1 MPMSRDEKGGGTNAD
16 GSKSAEYCSHCYN
29 NGTWMMDMSLD
40 DMQRRV
46 GGLLKQR
53 GAPGSVL
60 DQAVASIPN
69 LKRWLK

>member
-1 MPMSRDEKGGGTNAD
+1 MSKDEKGGGTNAD
-16 GSKSAEYCSHCYN
+16 GTKCAEYCSHCYS

-53 GAPGSVL
+53 GAPSSVL
-60 DQAVASIPN
+60 DQAVSSIPK

>member
-1 MPMSRDEKGGGTNAD
+1 MPMSKDEKGGGTNKDGTRNAD
-16 GSKSAEYCSHCYN
+16 YCSHCYG
-29 NGTWMMDMSLD
+29 NGTWMTDMSLD

-53 GAPGSVL
+53 GAPGNVVE
-60 DQAVASIPN
+60 QAVSAIPS